1 MRIRRAAKLYTI
13 VAAAALAIV
22 SIARAGQQP
31 GPTNGQQAGPAAG
44 QQAQPA
50 QGPAGQGQRPEPKNL
65 QVLKGLDGQ
74 QVFRTMQGFNSGL
87 GVECNFCHHPP
98 FDADTP
104 RKDVARLMIR
114 DYTIG
119 LKHKDGSELTCNDCH
134 KGQPNFL
141 RAMPF
146 DNVVGKASTG
156 LQVLKGLPEER
167 LTQVMTAFTRALG
180 VDCAYCHKGDDFD
193 TETPR
198 KQIARFMMTEF
209 SQKLVKQDGSPV
221 SCSDCHQ
228 GRPRP
233 LAVLPFPHRERP
245 HPASGAAESPKKPGL

>member
-1 MRIRRAAKLYTI
+1 MKIKRAAKLYTI
-13 VAAAALAIV
+13 VAVAALSIV
-22 SIARAGQQP
+22 SISRAGQQP
-31 GPTNGQQAGPAAG
+31 APPAG
-44 QQAQPA
+44 QLPGTAPGQPG
-50 QGPAGQGQRPEPKNL
+50 QGPAGQGQRPGPKNL

-74 QVFRTMQGFNSGL
+74 QVFRTMQGFNAGL

-114 DYTIG
+114 DYTMG
-119 LKHKDGSELTCNDCH
+119 LKHKDGSEVTCNDCH

-141 RAMPF
+141 RSLPF
-146 DNVVGKASTG
+146 DNVMGKASTG

-167 LTQVMTAFTRALG
+167 LTQVMTAFTKALG

-193 TETPR
+193 TDTPR

-233 LAVLPFPHRERP
+233 LAVLPFPRRERP
-245 HPASGAAESPKKPGL
+245 QPASGAAESPKKPGL

>member
-1 MRIRRAAKLYTI
+1 MGSLQRLSNSLICIRLAAMYNERLGFSVELSNPYSEDWTMRIRRAAKLYTI

-104 RKDVARLMIR
+104 
-114 DYTIG
+114 
-119 LKHKDGSELTCNDCH
+119 
-134 KGQPNFL
+134 
-141 RAMPF
+141 
-146 DNVVGKASTG
+146 
-156 LQVLKGLPEER
+156 
-167 LTQVMTAFTRALG
+167 
-180 VDCAYCHKGDDFD
+180 
-193 TETPR
+193 
-198 KQIARFMMTEF
+198 
-209 SQKLVKQDGSPV
+209 
-221 SCSDCHQ
+221 
-228 GRPRP
+228 
-233 LAVLPFPHRERP
+233 
-245 HPASGAAESPKKPGL
+245 